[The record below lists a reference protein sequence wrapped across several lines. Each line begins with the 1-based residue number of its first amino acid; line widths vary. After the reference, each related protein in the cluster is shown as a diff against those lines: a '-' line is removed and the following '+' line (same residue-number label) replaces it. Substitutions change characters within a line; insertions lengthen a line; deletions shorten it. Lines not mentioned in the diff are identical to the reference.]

1 MSSLGAFSMWDLFRG
16 EVESQMQVL
25 TQGLLAIESG
35 AAPQE
40 HLASTMRAAHSIKG
54 AARIVQLD
62 LGVRLAHAMEDCLV
76 AAQEGSLLLN
86 TAGIDV
92 LLSAGDLLANL
103 SSVDEASVPQWIDDQ
118 GGTIEEVIAR
128 LGQVRSGTWNG
139 KPAAPAAVAPPSPAA
154 APPPAAPT
162 VAAAPPP
169 TPPAASAGSAAGV
182 EKPTAPAPTGEVQDR
197 TLKVRARALNRLVA
211 LTGES
216 LVHSRRME
224 RISESLFTLKRR
236 QIEFGELLDL
246 LQVQLENASVDT
258 ADVMNAM
265 RNKLEVLRQA
275 TTDSHLQLE
284 AFAIRSSRL
293 SDRLYREALATRMRP
308 FGDGVEGFPRL
319 VRDLARQLGK
329 QVQLE
334 ILGKPTE
341 VDREILDRLEAP
353 LNHTIRNSIDH
364 GIETSRGADRRRQAG
379 FRHDAHRSAPSRGS
393 FRSHQ
398 FPTTGAAWISKACA

>member
-76 AAQEGSLLLN
+76 AAQEGGLLLN

-128 LGQVRSGTWNG
+128 LGQVRAGTWNG

-162 VAAAPPP
+162 VAADAPANSASGSK
-169 TPPAASAGSAAGV
+169 TERRVARGLCRLRGWRRKADRACSYRRSAGSDSEG
-182 EKPTAPAPTGEVQDR
+182 PGPSF
-197 TLKVRARALNRLVA
+197 
-211 LTGES
+211 ES
-216 LVHSRRME
+216 L
-224 RISESLFTLKRR
+224 
-236 QIEFGELLDL
+236 GGLD
-246 LQVQLENASVDT
+246 
-258 ADVMNAM
+258 
-265 RNKLEVLRQA
+265 
-275 TTDSHLQLE
+275 
-284 AFAIRSSRL
+284 
-293 SDRLYREALATRMRP
+293 
-308 FGDGVEGFPRL
+308 
-319 VRDLARQLGK
+319 
-329 QVQLE
+329 
-334 ILGKPTE
+334 
-341 VDREILDRLEAP
+341 
-353 LNHTIRNSIDH
+353 
-364 GIETSRGADRRRQAG
+364 
-379 FRHDAHRSAPSRGS
+379 
-393 FRSHQ
+393 
-398 FPTTGAAWISKACA
+398 W